1 MESSKKD
8 ARYAQGFKEQLT
20 LRGMIIGAIG
30 AIIITTSSMYVALRM
45 GALPWPTIFVAVM
58 SMTVLKIL
66 KNTNLNE
73 INVTHTAMSA
83 GSMVAGGLAF
93 TIPGIWMLNPDA
105 EIKFAALLFVTLSGT
120 ILGVI
125 FTALVRK
132 YFIEKEKLPF
142 PMGIAASETVLAG
155 DEGGGKAKT
164 LFTTLGL
171 TAIFTAIR
179 DWFGKIPGAWMA
191 AKLWEKNIQFG
202 LWISPMAV
210 AIGYIV
216 GPLFTGVWFLGAVL
230 AYFFIIPVGVS
241 IGWFTDVTAATAF
254 KNSLGIGLMV
264 GTGIGILIKGIIPK
278 AKEIYGPIISGK
290 AAKEGGVS
298 LKWAPI
304 AFALITFILTVFTEM
319 RLIPSI
325 LTIIGVWLT
334 TAMAASITGQTGI
347 NPMEIFGI
355 IVLLAIRAVT
365 KTAET
370 EAFLIAGIV
379 AVACGLTGDVLNDFK
394 SGYILKTDSKAQLI
408 SEAIGGIIGAIV
420 SVIVLFVM
428 FRAYGAMGPGTEL
441 PAPQAYAVST
451 MVGGLPNQTAFY
463 VGLAI
468 GVVLYLLSIPGMTL
482 GIGIYLP
489 MFISTTAFIGG
500 VLSFIVSKV
509 KPEFNEKGIIISSGM
524 LGGEGVT
531 GVLIAIIKVITMG

>member
-1 MESSKKD
+1 MEGTKKD
-8 ARYAQGFKEQLT
+8 TRYATSFKDQLT
-20 LRGMIIGAIG
+20 LRGIIIGAIG

-58 SMTVLKIL
+58 SMTVLKIM

-105 EIKFAALLFVTLSGT
+105 EVKFITLLFVTLSGT

-132 YFIEKEKLPF
+132 YFIEKEQLPF

-155 DEGGGKAKT
+155 DEGGSKAKILFST
-164 LFTTLGL
+164 LAL

-179 DWFGKIPGAWMA
+179 DWFGKIPGAWIA
-191 AKLWEKNIQFG
+191 TKLWAKNIQFG

-210 AIGYIV
+210 AIGYLI
-216 GPLFTGVWFLGAVL
+216 GPLFTGVWFLGAIF

-241 IGWFTDVTAATAF
+241 AGWFADVAAATAF

-278 AKEIYGPIISGK
+278 AKEIYGPILSGK

-304 AFALITFILTVFTEM
+304 AFALVALALTIFTEM
-319 RLIPSI
+319 RLLPSI
-325 LTIIGVWLT
+325 LTILGVWLT

-355 IVLLAIRAVT
+355 IVLLAIKAVS
-365 KTAET
+365 KTGGT
-370 EAFLIAGIV
+370 EAFLIAGVV

-394 SGYILKTDSKAQLI
+394 SGYILKTNSKAQLI
-408 SEAIGGIIGAIV
+408 SETIGGIIGAVV
-420 SVIVLFVM
+420 SVVVLFVM
-428 FRAYGAMGPGTEL
+428 LKAYGAMGPGTEL

-451 MVGGLPNQTAFY
+451 MVGGLPHQVAFY
-463 VGLAI
+463 IGLVI
-468 GVVLYLLSIPGMTL
+468 GVVLYVLNIPGMTL

-500 VLSFIVSKV
+500 LLSFIVSKV
-509 KPEFNEKGIIISSGM
+509 KPEFNEKGVIISSGM
-524 LGGEGVT
+524 LGGEGVA
-531 GVLIAIIKVITMG
+531 GVVIAIIKVITMG